1 MEKLINIHAAK
12 TQFSQLVER
21 VAQGESVTIAR
32 AGKPVA
38 RLVAIDSPASTP
50 RTGFLKGHGKVP
62 SAQAFNRMGEGEIE
76 SMFEGSP

>member
-1 MEKLINIHAAK
+1 MEKVINIHAAK

-21 VAQGESVTIAR
+21 AVRGESVTIAR
-32 AGKPVA
+32 AGKPVV
-38 RLVAIDSPASTP
+38 RLVAIDAPAKAP

-62 SAQAFNRMGEGEIE
+62 SAAAFNRMGEGDIE